1 MAKDLKH
8 GYEAES
14 QTFAGSCSF
23 SDYQGGPDSEKRNT
37 LAFLAAQCIG
47 RPNHILMIG
56 SWGSSK
62 ELPD

>member
-1 MAKDLKH
+1 MVMKQRAKRSL
-8 GYEAES
+8 EAV
-14 QTFAGSCSF
+14 T